1 VTVDAFCF
9 GYRSDRISDS
19 FDWGAQCDQQES
31 VLITF
36 WCGVCSDVEFDAP
49 DVDGSALVYIA
60 VLGAFWLD
68 MGTTADYSNML

>member
-1 VTVDAFCF
+1 MNH
-9 GYRSDRISDS
+9 RSS
-19 FDWGAQCDQQES
+19 FVLFVCLSGVAVQE
-31 VLITF
+31 
-36 WCGVCSDVEFDAP
+36 VEFDAP

>member
-1 VTVDAFCF
+1 MRPTGECLDYLLV
-9 GYRSDRISDS
+9 
-19 FDWGAQCDQQES
+19 WG
-31 VLITF
+31 
-36 WCGVCSDVEFDAP
+36 GSDVEFDAP